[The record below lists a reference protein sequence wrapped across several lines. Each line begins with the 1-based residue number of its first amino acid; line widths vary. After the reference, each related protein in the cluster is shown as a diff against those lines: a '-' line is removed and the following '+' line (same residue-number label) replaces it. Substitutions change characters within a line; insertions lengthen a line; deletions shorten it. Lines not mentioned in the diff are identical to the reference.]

1 MFKRLFKDPIDMITN
16 IGIIF
21 VLIDMIVGLVGKEVY
36 NSTALSVIG
45 IALMVVHG
53 IGTVILLKEHTKENY
68 Q

>member
-21 VLIDMIVGLVGKEVY
+21 VLIDMIVGLIGEEVF
-36 NSTALSVIG
+36 NSTAVSVIG
-45 IALMVVHG
+45 ISLMVVHG
-53 IGTVILLKEHTKENY
+53 IGTVILLKEYTKENY

>member
-1 MFKRLFKDPIDMITN
+1 MFKRLFKDPLDWITN
-16 IGIIF
+16 IGITF
-21 VLIDMIVGLVGKEVY
+21 VLIDMVVGLIGKEVY

-45 IALMVVHG
+45 IVLMVVHG

>member
-1 MFKRLFKDPIDMITN
+1 MFKRLFKDPLDWITN
-16 IGIIF
+16 IGIVF
-21 VLIDMIVGLVGKEVY
+21 VLIDMVVGLIGKEVY
-36 NSTALSVIG
+36 NSTAVSVIG

>member
-21 VLIDMIVGLVGKEVY
+21 VLTDMIVGLVGKELF
-36 NSTALSVIG
+36 NSTAVSVIG
-45 IALMVVHG
+45 IILMFVHG

>member
-21 VLIDMIVGLVGKEVY
+21 VLIDMIVGLTGKEIF
-36 NSTALSVIG
+36 NSTAVSVIG
-45 IALMVVHG
+45 ICLMVVHG

-68 Q
+68 